1 MTPEQ
6 FAFIL
11 RAAVAFRAVD
21 DRIVYGPAAFNAEQ
35 ELATDAINKGIALL
49 QAAERL
55 REQYKL
61 PLSAY
66 AAVGEIPTVVNR
78 TQVVRSEESR
88 EDD

>member
-6 FAFIL
+6 FAFVL
-11 RAAVAFRAVD
+11 RAAVTFRAAD

-55 REQYKL
+55 RAQYKL

-66 AAVGEIPTVVNR
+66 VAIGETPTVVSR
-78 TQVVRSEESR
+78 TQVVRSEEPR
-88 EDD
+88 EDG